1 MQAASASRQK
11 QRRLCFSNSQ
21 GALALTSHIL
31 VAKRKEN
38 EKRLTVGYHILIQNF
53 PFCMQVQGLITSLE
67 TRRCCG
73 KYFKLI
79 NIYGKW
85 QNIQLQ

>member
-1 MQAASASRQK
+1 MRAASASRQK

-38 EKRLTVGYHILIQNF
+38 EKRLTVGYHILIQKF
-53 PFCMQVQGLITSLE
+53 PFCMQLL
-67 TRRCCG
+67 TRSYDFIRELPG
-73 KYFKLI
+73 EALV
-79 NIYGKW
+79 NIS
-85 QNIQLQ
+85 N

>member
-31 VAKRKEN
+31 VAKRKEIN
-38 EKRLTVGYHILIQNF
+38 KKAYRRLQYSHTKLSFLYTSTMSYNF
-53 PFCMQVQGLITSLE
+53 
-67 TRRCCG
+67 TRELPG
-73 KYFKLI
+73 DALV
-79 NIYGKW
+79 NISH
-85 QNIQLQ
+85 